1 LFFLAWRNSLRLWIL
16 WCPEVK
22 NGI

>member
-22 NGI
+22 KGI